1 MFYNCS
7 NLFSLK
13 ISSFDVENTQYLNL
27 MFSKCSNL
35 IFLNLTSFNLNQQ
48 NVNGMLYNC
57 KYWNTFLY
65 NETFLTKIEIA
76 LRPDDDEMQCPYS
89 NVRIIDS
96 Y

>member
-1 MFYNCS
+1 MECFTIAIIGI
-7 NLFSLK
+7 LF
-13 ISSFDVENTQYLNL
+13 F
-27 MFSKCSNL
+27 C
-35 IFLNLTSFNLNQQ
+35 
-48 NVNGMLYNC
+48 
-57 KYWNTFLY
+57 